1 MIAGRLIECLRTL
14 RWSAADLAQ
23 ELGVSVAD
31 AVKWLDGRQPPPLA
45 VAAWLEALAKARR
58 LLPPPKLVP
67 TRELPLIGNT
77 PSDEINIPT
86 RWQAHVRP
94 AVSAP
99 SEMCQPS
106 RSGKERSMNCT
117 RFEEPVTILVGLGF
131 PARIESAMEA
141 YALLADWPPASR
153 NGAHTVALNA
163 CRAAINGEIDAETAR
178 ATFVAFARRNDI
190 LASDPMPAISG
201 VQARIAQRL

>member
-1 MIAGRLIECLRTL
+1 MIAGRLNECLRTL

-23 ELGVSVAD
+23 EIGVSVAD
-31 AVKWLDGRQPPPLA
+31 AAKWLDGRQRPPLA

-58 LLPPPKLVP
+58 VLPPPKLVSA
-67 TRELPLIGNT
+67 RELPLIGNT
-77 PSDEINIPT
+77 PSDEINIPN
-86 RWQAHVRP
+86 RRQAHI
-94 AVSAP
+94 SAAFSLP

-117 RFEEPVTILVGLGF
+117 RFEEPVTVLVGLGF

-153 NGAHTVALNA
+153 SGAHTVALNA

-190 LASDPMPAISG
+190 LASESMPAISG
-201 VQARIAQRL
+201 TQTQIAQRL